1 MTTKRLKKSDKAKSM
16 TILARMSTS
25 VSETRHVESIIIVL
39 ILMEVSNA
47 KRVSFA
53 SFRET
58 QLKKKAFTQTSGAI
72 TRNTLIGTGI
82 TIFKAYK
89 ISVDLKVPKNTSG
102 KWANI
107 FIFTGK
113 VRQSKLNLKSIF
125 FCGTFFQS
133 TR

>member
-58 QLKKKAFTQTSGAI
+58 QLKKAFTQTSGAI
-72 TRNTLIGTGI
+72 TRDTLIGTGI

-125 FCGTFFQS
+125 FCGTYFQS